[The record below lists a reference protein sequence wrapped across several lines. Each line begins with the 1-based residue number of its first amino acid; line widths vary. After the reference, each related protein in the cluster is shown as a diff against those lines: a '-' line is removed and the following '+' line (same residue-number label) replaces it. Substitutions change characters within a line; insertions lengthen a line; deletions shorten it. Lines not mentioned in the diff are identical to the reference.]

1 MLGLIRVHEIARVAR
16 QEDHAAGGREAVD
29 LLGEG
34 DAVELAHAD
43 VQHGDVRTVA
53 VLGEHMQH
61 GGRILKRFEL
71 MRRVPQRRAQDIHGL
86 PQADGLIIT
95 HCKLKHRFDSLSG
108 FAEKVMEDTVI
119 VYQKQECCKQVA
131 KNDRAAPKLDIGARK
146 G

>member
-43 VQHGDVRTVA
+43 VQHGDVRPVT

-71 MRRVPQRRAQDIHGL
+71 MRRIHGL

-119 VYQKQECCKQVA
+119 VYQKQECCK
-131 KNDRAAPKLDIGARK
+131 
-146 G
+146 